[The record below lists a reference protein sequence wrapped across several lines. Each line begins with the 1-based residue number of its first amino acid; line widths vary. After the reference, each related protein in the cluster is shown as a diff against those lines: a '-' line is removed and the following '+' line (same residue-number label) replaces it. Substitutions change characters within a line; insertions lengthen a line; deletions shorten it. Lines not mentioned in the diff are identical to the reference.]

1 MNKVL
6 QTTKFS
12 PSANSKILDPSAFLS
27 QVSKHWRTKS
37 REL

>member
-1 MNKVL
+1 L

-27 QVSKHWRTKS
+27 PYPKHQIIESKK
-37 REL
+37 